1 MWVGHAFEVCERIS
15 EAQAILHDQAAGAI
29 TPDAALAKL
38 RALLSEPG
46 LQEAMYILGYF
57 PKTPVA
63 PGDQQNRESP
73 QRTAS

>member
-15 EAQAILHDQAAGAI
+15 EAQAILHDQTEGAI
-29 TPDAALAKL
+29 SPDAALAKL

-57 PKTPVA
+57 PKKPAA
-63 PGDQQNRESP
+63 PGQ
-73 QRTAS
+73 

>member
-15 EAQAILHDQAAGAI
+15 EAQAILHDQVEGAI
-29 TPDAALAKL
+29 SPDAALAKL

-57 PKTPVA
+57 PKKAIA
-63 PGDQQNRESP
+63 PGSERELP
-73 QRTAS
+73 QHTAS

>member
-15 EAQAILHDQAAGAI
+15 EAQTILHDQAEGAI

-57 PKTPVA
+57 PKKAVVSSSE
-63 PGDQQNRESP
+63 RESP
-73 QRTAS
+73 QHTAS

>member
-15 EAQAILHDQAAGAI
+15 EAQAILHDQAEGAI

-57 PKTPVA
+57 PKKPVA
-63 PGDQQNRESP
+63 SSSERESP
-73 QRTAS
+73 QHTAS

>member
-1 MWVGHAFEVCERIS
+1 MWVGHVFEVCERIS
-15 EAQAILHDQAAGAI
+15 EAQVILHDQAEGAI

-46 LQEAMYILGYF
+46 LQEAMYVLGYF
-57 PKTPVA
+57 PKKPVA
-63 PGDQQNRESP
+63 PGSEKNREPP